1 MLKENNMQSTAW
13 NDFKKGRWQHHVD
26 VREFIQLNYT
36 LYEGDDQF
44 LASPTE
50 ATTQLWDQVMQ
61 LSKEE
66 RDRGG
71 MWDMDTK
78 VPSTITS
85 HEAGYL
91 NKELESIVGVQ
102 TDKPFKRSMQPFGGI
117 RMAKAACE
125 AYGYD
130 LDSETEKIFTD
141 YRKTH
146 NQGVFDAYSKEMLNC
161 RKAGI
166 ITGLPDAYGRGRIIG
181 DYRRV
186 ALYGVDFLM
195 QKKMEDFNNMSKEMS
210 EDVIR
215 LREELS
221 EQYRALNELKTLG
234 NIYGFDLS
242 RPAYNFKEA
251 VQWLYLA
258 YLAAIKEQNGAAMS
272 LGRTSTFLDIYAE
285 RDLNN
290 GLITEREVQ
299 EIIDHF
305 IMKLRIVK
313 FARTPD
319 YNELFSGD
327 PTWVTE
333 SIGGVGIDGRALVTK
348 NSFRFLHSLDN
359 LGPAPEPNLTVLW
372 SVRLPDNFKT
382 YCAKMSIKTSAIQYE
397 NDDLM
402 RESYGDDYGIACCVS
417 AMTIGKQ
424 MQFFGARAN
433 LAKTLLYAIN
443 GGIDEKSGQQVGP
456 SYESIKSEVLDFDEV
471 FEKFDKMMD

>member
-44 LASPTE
+44 LESPTK
-50 ATTQLWDQVMQ
+50 ATTKLWEQVMQ

-78 VPSTITS
+78 IPSTITS

-130 LDSETEKIFTD
+130 LNSETEKIFTD

-181 DYRRV
+181 DYRRI

-258 YLAAIKEQNGAAMS
+258 YLAAIKA
-272 LGRTSTFLDIYAE
+272 
-285 RDLNN
+285 
-290 GLITEREVQ
+290 V
-299 EIIDHF
+299 
-305 IMKLRIVK
+305 
-313 FARTPD
+313 
-319 YNELFSGD
+319 
-327 PTWVTE
+327 
-333 SIGGVGIDGRALVTK
+333 
-348 NSFRFLHSLDN
+348 
-359 LGPAPEPNLTVLW
+359 
-372 SVRLPDNFKT
+372 
-382 YCAKMSIKTSAIQYE
+382 
-397 NDDLM
+397 
-402 RESYGDDYGIACCVS
+402 SY
-417 AMTIGKQ
+417 TH
-424 MQFFGARAN
+424 
-433 LAKTLLYAIN
+433 L
-443 GGIDEKSGQQVGP
+443 
-456 SYESIKSEVLDFDEV
+456 
-471 FEKFDKMMD
+471 